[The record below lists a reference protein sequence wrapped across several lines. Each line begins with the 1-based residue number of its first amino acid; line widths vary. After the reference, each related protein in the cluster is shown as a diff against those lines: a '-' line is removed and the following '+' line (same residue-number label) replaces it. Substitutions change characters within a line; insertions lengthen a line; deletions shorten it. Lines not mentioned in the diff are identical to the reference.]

1 MVSKEV
7 CQTLSRWLGQV
18 AMGAAQ
24 VIKLEE
30 VQKDVLSIFYGTC
43 QVAGAANPL
52 LCSF

>member
-7 CQTLSRWLGQV
+7 CQPLSRSLGQV

-43 QVAGAANPL
+43 
-52 LCSF
+52 